1 MAVLNRPVAPEP
13 LKHRLQPDA
22 SHQWSGT
29 PPKRATERGGQR
41 GRTLSA
47 TQRWTCCN
55 ATALTPDVNIQHI
68 TACEGYTTVGAG
80 GGGAGRASDVAA
92 LPADGGAHRLLAT
105 RKEPREPLC
114 WPTVSIS
121 PSVASRGTNTLT
133 GPHRNNLQCRAP
145 TLCPRRS
152 PAALQERKQ
161 RCGLDFTRPA
171 GHGQPLPFLRWGRGN
186 VAPEE
191 GAALPAVGG
200 VAHEA
205 PCQGWEYTCAT

>member
-1 MAVLNRPVAPEP
+1 MAVPNRPVAPEP

-80 GGGAGRASDVAA
+80 GFGMTPWCDDVGAGGGGAGGASDVAA

-105 RKEPREPLC
+105 REDPRKPLC
-114 WPTVSIS
+114 WPTVSVS
-121 PSVASRGTNTLT
+121 PLVASRGTNTLT
-133 GPHRNNLQCRAP
+133 GPHRKYLQCRAP

-171 GHGQPLPFLRWGRGN
+171 GHGQPLPFLR
-186 VAPEE
+186 
-191 GAALPAVGG
+191 
-200 VAHEA
+200 
-205 PCQGWEYTCAT
+205 